1 MNVSDVITFRNIEL
15 DDQDKLLKLRNTHSN
30 LQFFKNPNPVS
41 PENHAEWF
49 ASRFKNFK
57 ELQILAVLS
66 DRLIGIAYLVPID
79 DRSSSIS
86 INIDLEYQSQGIGQ
100 ELLTRMI
107 SRAESLDFNRIE
119 ALIHT
124 SNSKSVSL
132 FEKCGFI
139 FEEKISELFNR
150 YVKLTKQ
157 NTLTPFPKLS

>member
-1 MNVSDVITFRNIEL
+1 MKVPDELIFRNIEP
-15 DDQDKLLKLRNTHSN
+15 DDQAELLKLRNSHSN
-30 LQFFKNPNPVS
+30 LEFFMNPNPVS
-41 PENHAEWF
+41 SEDHAEWF
-49 ASRFKNFK
+49 AARTTDFE

-66 DRLIGIAYLVPID
+66 DRLIGIAFLVPID
-79 DRSSSIS
+79 DRSGSIS
-86 INIDLEYQSQGIGQ
+86 INIDFEYQSQGIGQ
-100 ELLTRMI
+100 ELLMRML
-107 SRAESLDFNRIE
+107 SRADSLGFTRIE
-119 ALIHT
+119 ALIHI